1 MSVYSGSRP
10 RCVHVLLWDSLCTN
24 SDTALT
30 STLLSLLQQQAAKL
44 GCTVDTLT
52 LSREQKAGA
61 DERIRKLGLQDKIT
75 VHLLDYR
82 NLPRSFE
89 HQFDAFISMEMIEVG
104 GGGSVWVCEMELML
118 RFFGSTRVRSGCLR
132 TSRS

>member
-1 MSVYSGSRP
+1 M
-10 RCVHVLLWDSLCTN
+10 
-24 SDTALT
+24 
-30 STLLSLLQQQAAKL
+30 

-82 NLPRSFE
+82 NLPKNFE
-89 HQFDAFISMEMIEVG
+89 HQFDAFISMEMIEVRHG
-104 GGGSVWVCEMELML
+104 YCV
-118 RFFGSTRVRSGCLR
+118 RF
-132 TSRS
+132 